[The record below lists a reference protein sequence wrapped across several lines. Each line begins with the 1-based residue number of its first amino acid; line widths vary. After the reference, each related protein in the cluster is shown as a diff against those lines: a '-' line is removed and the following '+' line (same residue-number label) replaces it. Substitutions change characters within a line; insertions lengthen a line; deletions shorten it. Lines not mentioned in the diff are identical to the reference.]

1 MSGISIRCE
10 RLGKSYV
17 IGGERPDNGSLR
29 DTLTELVRGSFR
41 RLRQPHIRGRATTF
55 WALRDVSFQ
64 VREGEALG
72 IVGRNGAGKSTVLK
86 ILSRI
91 TTPSEGRAAVNGRVG
106 SLLEIGTGFHP
117 ELTGRENIYL
127 NGAILG
133 LKKSD
138 ISQRFDEIVDF
149 AGVQQFLDTP
159 VKRYSSGMYVR
170 LAFAVAAHLEPDI
183 LIIDEVLAVGDVE
196 FQKRCLGRM
205 GDVASEGRTVLFV
218 SHSMSSIKALCDRAL
233 MLDGGRLVSQGAV
246 NEVVDTYVRTA
257 LPPGDGFIEDGARRS
272 GTGDARIR
280 RVELLNQD
288 GEPTAQ
294 LYLGQGLRV
303 ALTLEVKEK
312 IESAVVEM
320 GISSVDGTRVTS
332 SFSVDGEQPPVEL
345 HKGWHKI
352 CLDLDP
358 VLLPQGYTI
367 DAALH
372 RSGGQTIDLLDRM
385 LSFTVLNVSESGS
398 DSYPFAAVR
407 GFVRPSGRWHPP
419 EPVEPLYEREPVVR
433 ADNQPS
439 ETARSMSTD
448 LRDSK

>member
-1 MSGISIRCE
+1 MSIISIRCE
-10 RLGKSYV
+10 GLGKRYV
-17 IGGERPDNGSLR
+17 IGGQRTGNGSLR
-29 DTLTELVRGSFR
+29 DTLAEMARGSFR
-41 RLRQPHIRGRATTF
+41 RLRQPHIRGKGTDF
-55 WALRDVSFQ
+55 WALRDLSFE

-72 IVGRNGAGKSTVLK
+72 LVGRNGAGKSTLLK

-91 TTPSEGRAAVNGRVG
+91 TTPSEGRADVNGRIG

-133 LKKSD
+133 IKKSD
-138 ISQRFDEIVDF
+138 ISRRFDDIVDF
-149 AGVQQFLDTP
+149 AGVQQFLDSP

-218 SHSMSSIKALCDRAL
+218 SHNMSSIKALCDRAL
-233 MLDGGRLVSQGAV
+233 MLDGGRLVCQGEV
-246 NEVVDTYVRTA
+246 NDVVDTYVRTA
-257 LPPGDGFIEDGARRS
+257 LPPSDGLIEDGARRL

-280 RVELLNQD
+280 RVELLDQE
-288 GEPTAQ
+288 GKPTAQ
-294 LYLGQGLRV
+294 LYLGQAFRV
-303 ALTLEVKEK
+303 ALTFEVEER
-312 IESAVVEM
+312 IESAVVAI

-345 HKGWHKI
+345 RKGWHTTH
-352 CLDLDP
+352 LDLDP

-367 DAALH
+367 DAAIY
-372 RSGGQTIDLLDRM
+372 RSGGQTVDMLDRI
-385 LSFTVLNVSESGS
+385 LNFTVLNVSESGS
-398 DSYPFAAVR
+398 DSYPFGTVR
-407 GFVRPSGRWHPP
+407 GFVRPSGRWRLPV
-419 EPVEPLYEREPVVR
+419 PVEPL
-433 ADNQPS
+433 APS
-439 ETARSMSTD
+439 PNPTEVKANP
-448 LRDSK
+448 